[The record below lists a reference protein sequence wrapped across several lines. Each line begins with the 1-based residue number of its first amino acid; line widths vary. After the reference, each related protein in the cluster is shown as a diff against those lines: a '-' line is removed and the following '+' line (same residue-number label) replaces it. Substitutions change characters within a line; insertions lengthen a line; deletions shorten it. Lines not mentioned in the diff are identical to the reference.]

1 MQFPFYMW
9 SIIAQAAEIPFPFLL
24 GPVFFLCYNKGI
36 NDKGCDSMAK
46 IRTAVLQTPVSEDAQ
61 ENLDRVA
68 SLFDRDLMRSLDLV
82 TLPEMFL
89 CPYDADRFRDYAEP
103 EGGPAY
109 RFLSDLARDRSV
121 YLSAGSVPELGDDGK
136 VYNTA
141 YVFDRAGN
149 CIAKHRK
156 MHLFD
161 INIAGGQAFQESSR
175 LSAGNQVTVFDTEFC
190 KMGICIC
197 YDFRFPE
204 LARLMTDRGA
214 KVLLCPAAFNLTTG
228 PAHWELMFRSR
239 AVDNQVYTIGT
250 SPARNLDANY
260 VAYGHSIVVDPWGIV
275 ISELEDRAQIR
286 VVDLDLDRIDEVRDQ
301 LPLLKHRRKDIYDL
315 KTLS

>member
-1 MQFPFYMW
+1 
-9 SIIAQAAEIPFPFLL
+9 
-24 GPVFFLCYNKGI
+24 
-36 NDKGCDSMAK
+36 
-46 IRTAVLQTPVSEDAQ
+46 
-61 ENLDRVA
+61 
-68 SLFDRDLMRSLDLV
+68 
-82 TLPEMFL
+82 
-89 CPYDADRFRDYAEP
+89 
-103 EGGPAY
+103 
-109 RFLSDLARDRSV
+109 
-121 YLSAGSVPELGDDGK
+121 
-136 VYNTA
+136 
-141 YVFDRAGN
+141 
-149 CIAKHRK
+149 
-156 MHLFD
+156 
-161 INIAGGQAFQESSR
+161 
-175 LSAGNQVTVFDTEFC
+175 
-190 KMGICIC
+190 MGICIC

-286 VVDLDLDRIDEVRDQ
+286 VVDPDLDRIDEVRDQ
-301 LPLLKHRRKDIYDL
+301 LPLLKHRRKDIYEL